1 MKVIRTA
8 ALVAAAT
15 AAVSKA
21 KEYARE
27 NPAKASE
34 TIDKAESFMRS
45 KAGPKYADK
54 VGKGSSALRKGL
66 GLSAGSTATATG
78 STTPTTTGGTTPTAT
93 TGGSTPPAAPPSD
106 GSSSANPRGFD
117 PSI

>member
-8 ALVAAAT
+8 VLVAAAS

-34 TIDKAESFMRS
+34 TIDKAEAFVRE

-54 VGKGSSALRKGL
+54 VGKGSSALRRSL
-66 GLSAGSTATATG
+66 GLTTGSSASATTSDVSSPTSTAGGSTPSSA
-78 STTPTTTGGTTPTAT
+78 ST
-93 TGGSTPPAAPPSD
+93 TGGSA
-106 GSSSANPRGFD
+106 SATSRGFD